1 MLGMSDFNKDL
12 MKIETESLAFNTPY
26 IILTIFWL
34 ITECNE
40 RNGVPLFYYIPF
52 VFSKLFISPE
62 KLMECSDETL
72 SIWKTDI
79 QKIRIFWNELTEV
92 FFSISNSLYFSFL

>member
-1 MLGMSDFNKDL
+1 MYDLNKDL

-40 RNGVPLFYYIPF
+40 RNGVPLFCDIPF
-52 VFSKLFISPE
+52 VFSKLFTSPE
-62 KLMECSDETL
+62 KFVYLNGMLWRNIEHL
-72 SIWKTDI
+72 KN
-79 QKIRIFWNELTEV
+79 RYTE
-92 FFSISNSLYFSFL
+92 N